1 MVTKHLFFFSCFII
15 QLILTSSTCPSSIYC
30 GFLGEINFPFTTTQ
44 HPNCGMLII
53 HGCDDSEP
61 LSKKTIQ
68 NNKIWFD
75 ILEIKP
81 YTITIRDDK
90 LHDLL
95 LQRSCDILTYN
106 SMFTVNTPL
115 VSSYLQNYVTVFG
128 CNDSNT
134 HDLQQIYSVA
144 NSTTICR
151 NDSFYGISDSDIVK
165 SDNKAVVV
173 VTDTGGSKLNSLKG
187 CSNVELPTR
196 SEVQHIDPDDLFGFL
211 SGDIAIK
218 IQVSQNC
225 SACHD
230 LYGGQCRLDNAAKFY
245 CQQGRSK
252 KTRLIVA
259 AVASAAGVLLVL
271 VFLAWF
277 MRRQF
282 LNNKNPSHQI
292 IELFLKNHGHLSAK
306 RYTYA
311 EIKKATNSFKNK
323 LGQGGYGSVYKGKLQ
338 DGSLVAVKVLSESN
352 GNGEEFI
359 NEVASISV
367 TSHVN
372 IVSLLGFYLE
382 GSKRA
387 LIYDYMPNGS
397 LEKFIYENKDP
408 LKLNL
413 QLSCKTIYNIAIGV
427 ARGLEYLH
435 KGCNTKILHF
445 DIKPHNI
452 LLDGDFC
459 PKISDFGLA
468 KVCPRKESIISL
480 LGARGTAGYIAPE
493 VFSRNF
499 GGVSHKSDVYSYG
512 MMVLEM
518 VGGKQNNNIVEVE
531 HSSEIYFPHWVYKRL
546 ELNQDPRLRSIKNEF
561 DKRIV
566 QKMIVVSLWCI
577 QTDPAHRPAM
587 SKVVDMMEG
596 NLESLQIPPKPCLSS
611 PPRSPSRSSDFN
623 THTSQ
628 DLYHSGTSPT
638 SDYQP
643 LIISPW

>member
-1 MVTKHLFFFSCFII
+1 NHL
-15 QLILTSSTCPSSIYC
+15 
-30 GFLGEINFPFTTTQ
+30 
-44 HPNCGMLII
+44 
-53 HGCDDSEP
+53 
-61 LSKKTIQ
+61 
-68 NNKIWFD
+68 
-75 ILEIKP
+75 
-81 YTITIRDDK
+81 
-90 LHDLL
+90 
-95 LQRSCDILTYN
+95 
-106 SMFTVNTPL
+106 
-115 VSSYLQNYVTVFG
+115 
-128 CNDSNT
+128 
-134 HDLQQIYSVA
+134 
-144 NSTTICR
+144 
-151 NDSFYGISDSDIVK
+151 
-165 SDNKAVVV
+165 
-173 VTDTGGSKLNSLKG
+173 
-187 CSNVELPTR
+187 
-196 SEVQHIDPDDLFGFL
+196 DPDDLFNFL

-225 SACHD
+225 STCHD
-230 LYGGQCRLDNAAKFY
+230 LYGGQCRLDNTGNFY
-245 CQQGRSK
+245 CHQRKSK
-252 KTRLIVA
+252 KTHLTVA
-259 AVASAAGVLLVL
+259 AATSSAGVLGVL

-277 MRRQF
+277 LRRRF
-282 LNNKNPSHQI
+282 INNKNPPYQI
-292 IELFLKNHGHLSAK
+292 IELFLKNHGHLAAK

-338 DGSLVAVKVLSESN
+338 DGSLVAVKVLNESH

-397 LEKFIYENKDP
+397 LEKFIYEDKDP
-408 LKLNL
+408 LNLNL

-452 LLDGDFC
+452 LLDDDFC
-459 PKISDFGLA
+459 PKVSDFGLA
-468 KVCPRKESIISL
+468 KVCPRKDSIISL

-518 VGGKQNNNIVEVE
+518 VGGKQNNNIIDVER
-531 HSSEIYFPHWVYKRL
+531 SSEIYFPHWVYKRI
-546 ELNQDPRLRSIKNEF
+546 ELNQEP
-561 DKRIV
+561 
-566 QKMIVVSLWCI
+566 
-577 QTDPAHRPAM
+577 RPAM

-596 NLESLQIPPKPCLSS
+596 SLESLQIPPKPCLSS
-611 PPRSPSRSSDFN
+611 PPRSPSRSSDYN
-623 THTSQ
+623 SHTSQ
-628 DLYHSGTSPT
+628 DLHQSGTVLT
-638 SDYQP
+638 NECEP
-643 LIISPW
+643 LIILGRGSGRLPSPEDGETILLSNARFEEESSIV